1 MKNKKYFEVSIIR
14 ELTADVIME
23 VDEYVKKKELNE
35 LISSFIRRTDLD
47 HLDWEKNEYGY
58 YGKKVSWYSP
68 EKIDFDDEVKKSFSK
83 EKGNLFSV

>member
-1 MKNKKYFEVSIIR
+1 MEDKKYLKYKISKEITTF
-14 ELTADVIME
+14 VIME

-35 LISSFIRRTDLD
+35 LIGSFIRRTDLD
-47 HLDWEKNEYGY
+47 HLDWGKNVNRGYEKT
-58 YGKKVSWYSP
+58 VSWYSP

>member
-1 MKNKKYFEVSIIR
+1 MKTKKYIKYKISK
-14 ELTADVIME
+14 ELTTFVIME

-47 HLDWEKNEYGY
+47 HLDWEINENGF
-58 YGKKVSWYSP
+58 YGKKVSWTSSG
-68 EKIDFDDEVKKSFSK
+68 KIDFDDEVKKSFSK

>member
-1 MKNKKYFEVSIIR
+1 MKTKKYLKYKIIR

-35 LISSFIRRTDLD
+35 LIGSFIRRTDLD
-47 HLDWEKNEYGY
+47 HLDWEINENGF
-58 YGKKVSWYSP
+58 YGKTVSWYSP
-68 EKIDFDDEVKKSFSK
+68 GKIDFDDEVKKSFSK

>member
-1 MKNKKYFEVSIIR
+1 METKKYLKYKISKEITTF
-14 ELTADVIME
+14 VIME